1 MHRSWSGIRRALAAG
16 ACGMLIAAVPVSG
29 AARPVTAGGRPAGD
43 QTAATTRTVTL
54 PTGDR
59 LLVGTDPAGRLL
71 VTPAEPGAGPYLTER
86 VAGEDYVIP
95 LDALRRRGASLDPA
109 DFDVTALLGG
119 ATAPAGVHPDY
130 PMRTLTLNVVDDA
143 GQPVE
148 AASLT
153 VVNVDDSTRYSGFVT
168 VQGGQARIS
177 VPDGHYTAMVDA
189 NVFDDSGL
197 AATELAFTDVTVAGA
212 PATASLDLR
221 TVTDTVTVGDP
232 PRPADLLGQDVTW
245 YRGSDEAHG
254 AIVGVVGLPAGTAI
268 RLGDSPASVGV
279 QHFYVHDRFE
289 SGGEVA
295 DPYAYDVEFPTDGA
309 LDGPLRY
316 QIAEADLAAVD
327 TSYHSDVPR
336 VGAAAMFGML
346 DWEFFQARTTY
357 PVSQP
362 LRRVE
367 YLTGDPDIAYGG
379 FLLTSNDAAGENWRG
394 GYQRYRAGQRA
405 AADWLAGPIVPG
417 LPADTGTG
425 DYQCPACREDD
436 TLSIDLSPVTDS
448 EPDHY
453 GDLAPSGDGVTSSS
467 RFQLYEGDTRLADLT
482 DTAGADVAVGPDPAG
497 YRLVYDQT
505 RRSTATAQ
513 STTSHTEWTFRSG
526 HSGATTVPDRWF
538 CGTAGGNAD
547 CSAVSLLT
555 LGYDLPAGLDGTVP
569 AGPGTLTLTVGHTSG
584 TPDVPVVSAT
594 VAVSDDGGATWT
606 PVPVT
611 PLGAN
616 RFAAG
621 WDATAGQHVS
631 LAVTATDDDGDT
643 VTQTVT
649 DAVTVAA

>member
-1 MHRSWSGIRRALAAG
+1 MHTSWPGIRRAVAAG
-16 ACGMLIAAVPVSG
+16 ACGILLAAVPVAV
-29 AARPVTAGGRPAGD
+29 AARPAPAGD
-43 QTAATTRTVTL
+43 QPDGATRAVTL

-71 VTPAEPGAGPYLTER
+71 VTPARPGSGPYLTER
-86 VAGEDYVIP
+86 VAGQDYVIP
-95 LDALRRRGASLDPA
+95 LDALRRRGAALDPA
-109 DFDVTALLGG
+109 DFDVTTLLGG
-119 ATAPAGVHPDY
+119 ATPAGVHPDY

-177 VPDGHYTAMVDA
+177 VPDGHYTAMVNA

-197 AATELAFTDVTVAGA
+197 TATELAFTDFTVAGA

-221 TVTDTVTVGDP
+221 TATGTVTVGDP
-232 PRPADLLGQDVTW
+232 PRPADLLGQDLTW
-245 YRGSDEAHG
+245 YRGSDDGHG

-289 SGGEVA
+289 SDGA
-295 DPYAYDVEFPTDGA
+295 TDPYAYDVEFPTDGA
-309 LDGPLRY
+309 LSGPLRY
-316 QIAEADLAAVD
+316 RIAGSDLAAVD
-327 TSYHSDVPR
+327 TGYHSDVPGR
-336 VGAAAMFGML
+336 VGAATMFGML
-346 DWEFFQARTTY
+346 GWEFFQARTTY
-357 PVSQP
+357 PVTRP
-362 LRRVE
+362 LRRTE
-367 YLTGDPDIAYGG
+367 YLTGDPDIAYAG
-379 FLLTSNDAAGENWRG
+379 FLLTSNDAAGETWRG
-394 GYQRYRAGQRA
+394 GYERYRAGQRA
-405 AADWLAGPIVPG
+405 AVDWLAGPIVPG

-425 DYQCPACREDD
+425 DYQCPACREGD

-453 GDLAPSGDGVTSSS
+453 GYLAPSGDGVTSSS
-467 RFQLYEGDTRLADLT
+467 RFQLYQGNRRLADLADAT
-482 DTAGADVAVGPDPAG
+482 GADVAVGPDPAG
-497 YRLVYDQT
+497 YRVVYDQT

-513 STTSHTEWTFRSG
+513 STTSHTEWTFRSR

-538 CGTAGGNAD
+538 CGTAGITTD
-547 CSAVSLLT
+547 CSPVPLLT
-555 LGYDLPAGLDGTVP
+555 LGYDLPAALDGTVP
-569 AGPGTLTLTVGHTSG
+569 AGTGTLTLTVGHTSG
-584 TPDVPVVSAT
+584 TPDVAVRSAT
-594 VAVSDDGGATWT
+594 VAVSYDGGATWT

-616 RFAAG
+616 RYTAG
-621 WDATAGQHVS
+621 WDGTAGQTVS

-649 DAVTVAA
+649 DAVTVA